1 MTGIDTR
8 WGNITLAPPEATT
21 AMAASTEMKGKNY
34 EAVATTFLGRRMG
47 IPMTPKTLGGRGRT
61 ALLTT
66 G

>member
-8 WGNITLAPPEATT
+8 WGNITPAPLEATA
-21 AMAASTEMKGKNY
+21 AMAASIEMKGKNY
-34 EAVATTFLGRRMG
+34 ELAATTFLGRGVG
-47 IPMTPKTLGGRGRT
+47 IPMTPKTLGDRGRV